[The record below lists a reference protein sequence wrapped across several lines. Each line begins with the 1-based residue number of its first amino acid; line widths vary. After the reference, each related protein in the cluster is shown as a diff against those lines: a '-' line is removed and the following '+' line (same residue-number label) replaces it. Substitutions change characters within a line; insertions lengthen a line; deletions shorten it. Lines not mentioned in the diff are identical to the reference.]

1 MRLAWLGVV
10 VCVVVCLV
18 VVPGAASSP
27 PDLVTAVKAGHLAA
41 VQGLVRKHVD
51 VNAGEVDQTTAL
63 HWAARTGELQIAR
76 LLIGDGANVNAVNR
90 YGVTPLSLAAAG
102 GSAELVKLL
111 LAAGADAKRAD
122 AALPDGQT
130 LLMLASRT
138 GSLETLKVLVGQR
151 ADVNA
156 SERRTGTTALM
167 WATIEDHPAAVRLLL
182 EAGADMNARAAITSY
197 PHTPPGVIGDKVE
210 EGASYVGQTVLPKGG
225 WTALIYAARQGAR
238 DAARAL
244 ADSGAEL
251 NAIDPDGTSALTFA
265 IINGHF
271 DVASLLVD
279 KGANPNLA
287 DRAGMTPLY
296 AAVDMHT
303 MATTFGRPDLTP
315 SVVRGSVEA
324 IRMLLAQGADPNARL
339 KSRILKRVYNPGDPR
354 LDEGATPFMR
364 AAKSGD
370 LVVMRL
376 LAQAGADPGLAQK
389 NGNTALML
397 AAAVGKGS
405 SSNNPDRDTEQDAVE
420 AVKLCVNLG
429 VDINASNAAG
439 DTAVHAAVGSP
450 DVIRFL
456 AERGAKLDAKN
467 KQGRTPL
474 EAALRGREANVKA
487 VSLLRELT
495 GDSTT
500 Q

>member
-1 MRLAWLGVV
+1 MRLAWLVV
-10 VCVVVCLV
+10 ACPVAAL
-18 VVPGAASSP
+18 GAAGSP
-27 PDLVTAVKAGHLAA
+27 PDLVTAVKAGNLVA
-41 VQGLVRKHVD
+41 VRALVRKHVD
-51 VNAGEVDQTTAL
+51 VNTGEVDQTTAL
-63 HWAARTGELQIAR
+63 HWAARTGELQMAR
-76 LLIGDGANVNAVNR
+76 LLIGAGANVNAVNR
-90 YGVTPLSLAAAG
+90 YGVTPLSLAVAG
-102 GSAELVKLL
+102 GSATLVEVLL
-111 LAAGADAKRAD
+111 GAGADVRRAD

-130 LLMLASRT
+130 LLMLAAWT
-138 GSLETLKVLVGQR
+138 GSVETLKVLVGHG

-156 SERRTGTTALM
+156 SEHRTGTTALV
-167 WATIEDHPAAVRLLL
+167 WATTEDHPAAVRVLL
-182 EAGADMNARAAITSY
+182 EAGADINARAAITSY

-225 WTALIYAARQGAR
+225 WTALMYAARQGAR
-238 DAARAL
+238 DAARTL
-244 ADSGAEL
+244 AESGADL
-251 NAIDPDGTSALTFA
+251 NAIDPDGTSALTLA
-265 IINGHF
+265 IINGHY

-279 KGANPNLA
+279 QGANLNLA

-315 SVVRGSVEA
+315 SVVGGSVAA
-324 IRMLLAQGADPNARL
+324 IRMLLAHGADPNLRL

-364 AAKSGD
+364 AATAGD
-370 LVVMRL
+370 VIVMRL

-389 NGNTALML
+389 NGTTALML
-397 AAAVGKGS
+397 AAALGRGG
-405 SSNNPDRDTEQDAVE
+405 SSNNPDRGTERGAVE
-420 AVKLCVNLG
+420 AVKLCVDLG

-456 AERGAKLDAKN
+456 AGRGAKLDVKN
-467 KQGRTPL
+467 NQGRTPL
-474 EAALRGREANVKA
+474 EAALRGREPSLEA
-487 VSLLRELT
+487 VALLRQLT